1 MNNTN
6 ISNYKII
13 MTKDKIYKEPLNKN
27 SIVDQMI
34 LYILDAIEPLDVF
47 IEKRNDGGYI
57 VVAEQLKHLSKGKN
71 IVTYWPTGS
80 SVRLIILGSIPRTTF
95 YTVNDMKNMKVAE
108 KIVEKYNLMTNK

>member
-13 MTKDKIYKEPLNKN
+13 MTKDKIYKESLNKN

-34 LYILDAIEPLDVF
+34 LYILDAIDQLDVF

-57 VVAEQLKHLSKGKN
+57 VVA
-71 IVTYWPTGS
+71 
-80 SVRLIILGSIPRTTF
+80 
-95 YTVNDMKNMKVAE
+95 D
-108 KIVEKYNLMTNK
+108 